1 MIDKEKLNEILLI
14 NQLIKDEDFFT
25 IIQKIIPI
33 LRNIISEINEFSINV
48 ETQLPYYYDEHESDY
63 NIEWEIKDI
72 EVKLKNIGE
81 NYSFEKS
88 YTNEE
93 KIIKDILFEY
103 YNYSS
108 VFDIDCCIERKSM
121 TDNDFIDKILETLI
135 SDHSM
140 TDRIK
145 KSALN
150 KSDNVST
157 GFIFTKEAKEKHI
170 SDINVLLKNE
180 YCDLFYKIIQDYK
193 SAPLKSLNIYYDIL
207 NIHFENQTSG
217 LDVHHFNDP
226 KSKKLIK
233 ESWPDQYPIIEKFLN
248 HRNYLIRLNEISNF
262 DFLQTIASYHSGFN
276 FEFKAKDDEN
286 MINTVDS
293 AFKAKHIFV
302 QYIME
307 KEKESL
313 LKNIEQSSIPSL
325 EKVNKKRM

>member
-1 MIDKEKLNEILLI
+1 MIGDEKLNEILLI
-14 NQLIKDEDFFT
+14 NKIIKDEDFFT
-25 IIQKIIPI
+25 IIQKIIPV

-48 ETQLPYYYDEHESDY
+48 ETQLPYYYDEHDSDY

-88 YTNEE
+88 YENEG

-108 VFDIDCCIERKSM
+108 GFDIDCSIKRKGM
-121 TDNDFIDKILETLI
+121 NDNDFINKILETLI
-135 SDHSM
+135 SDNSI
-140 TDRIK
+140 TDRVK
-145 KSALN
+145 NSALN
-150 KSDNVST
+150 KSDNVYT

-170 SDINVLLKNE
+170 NDMNILLKNE

-193 SAPLKSLNIYYDIL
+193 CAPLKSFDIYYDIV

-233 ESWPDQYPIIEKFLN
+233 ESWPVQYPIIEKFLN
-248 HRNYLIRLNEISNF
+248 HRNYLIKLNEISNF
-262 DFLQTIASYHSGFN
+262 DFFQPIASYHSGFN
-276 FEFKAKDDEN
+276 FGFKAKDDEN
-286 MINTVDS
+286 LIDTVDS
-293 AFKAKHIFV
+293 AFKEKHIFV

-307 KEKESL
+307 KEKESI
-313 LKNIEQSSIPSL
+313 LKNIEQSSILSL
-325 EKVNKKRM
+325 ENGKKKRM

>member
-1 MIDKEKLNEILLI
+1 MIDDEKLNEILLI
-14 NQLIKDEDFFT
+14 NKLIKDEDFFT
-25 IIQKIIPI
+25 IIQKIIPV

-88 YTNEE
+88 YNNEE

-108 VFDIDCCIERKSM
+108 GFDIDCSIERKGM
-121 TDNDFIDKILETLI
+121 NDNDFIDKILETLI

-145 KSALN
+145 KSDLN
-150 KSDNVST
+150 KSDNVCA

-170 SDINVLLKNE
+170 SEINVLLKNE
-180 YCDLFYKIIQDYK
+180 YCDLFYKVIQDYK
-193 SAPLKSLNIYYDIL
+193 NAPLQSFNIYYDIV

-217 LDVHHFNDP
+217 LDVHHFNDS

-233 ESWPDQYPIIEKFLN
+233 ESWPVQYPTIETFLN

-276 FEFKAKDDEN
+276 FEFKEKDDEN

-293 AFKAKHIFV
+293 AFKVKHLFV

-307 KEKESL
+307 KEKESI
-313 LKNIEQSSIPSL
+313 LKNIAQSSIPSL
-325 EKVNKKRM
+325 ENGKKKRM